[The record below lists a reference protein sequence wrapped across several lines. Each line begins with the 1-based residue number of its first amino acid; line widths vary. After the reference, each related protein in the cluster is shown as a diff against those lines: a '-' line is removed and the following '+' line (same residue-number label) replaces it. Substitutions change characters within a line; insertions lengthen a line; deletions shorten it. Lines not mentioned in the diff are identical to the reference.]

1 MITISSVCAI
11 VPGLTEADLRL
22 WLEQDFVRPE
32 RRGGELSFREID
44 VARVRLIREL
54 RADLEV
60 EAPTLPLVLS
70 LLDQLYATRR
80 QLRLVLDALDN
91 PTRQS
96 LADSLSSVI
105 VEQPKE

>member
-44 VARVRLIREL
+44 VARVRLIRETSKSRRRPFPWCFPCL
-54 RADLEV
+54 
-60 EAPTLPLVLS
+60 TSSTPLAAS
-70 LLDQLYATRR
+70 FASCWTRLTTPR
-80 QLRLVLDALDN
+80 GKASPIPCHR
-91 PTRQS
+91 
-96 LADSLSSVI
+96 
-105 VEQPKE
+105 

>member
-11 VPGLTEADLRL
+11 VPGLTEADLRH

-32 RRGGELSFREID
+32 HHGGEPSFREID

-54 RADLEV
+54 HADLEV
-60 EAPTLPLVLS
+60 EEPTLPLVLS

-80 QLRLVLDALDN
+80 QLRLVLDALDS

-96 LADSLSSVI
+96 LAAALSSLI
-105 VEQPKE
+105 VEKPEE